1 MCLTILLKIFIR
13 FYAGMGTRRIF
24 CKKSKAG
31 ARGEG
36 LRAWGPEALGHRG
49 LGGLEPQRGRTDE
62 NPPPL
67 FYRTLSPLG
76 TVPKRLQSPLE
87 NSEEM
92 VAQIRIQKMTFL
104 TKNIQVPTPLGA
116 GESGTKDFLQNG
128 LKTFSQ
134 KKKKSE
140 MPKIFIIRRCLFLM
154 RIFQAPTSELDFLPK
169 WSGTHFFNKSRT
181 FQKTL
186 KITFSENEVFD

>member
-31 ARGEG
+31 AWGGG
-36 LRAWGPEALGHRG
+36 LRFWGPEALGRRG
-49 LGGLEPQRGRTDE
+49 LGGLEPQRGRADE

-92 VAQIRIQKMTFL
+92 VARICIQKMTIL
-104 TKNIQVPTPLGA
+104 TKNKKVPTPVGV

-128 LKTFSQ
+128 LITFFQ

-140 MPKIFIIRRCLFLM
+140 MPKICIIRR
-154 RIFQAPTSELDFLPK
+154 
-169 WSGTHFFNKSRT
+169 
-181 FQKTL
+181 
-186 KITFSENEVFD
+186 